1 MSVSVEGFLAE
12 FPEFTA
18 VNTRAATAVA
28 AQITNA
34 DGFLSDN
41 AFGDLR
47 DHAVNLLVA
56 HRLRLR
62 FETDE
67 ELPQDS
73 PALVTSQSQDTGGM
87 TEGMT
92 PAPQVTSQSAF
103 EADLARTNYGM
114 ELLSLIKT
122 SVAPGYLVVSD
133 ESSVISNVPNILP

>member
-1 MSVSVEGFLAE
+1 MSVSVIDFLAE
-12 FPEFTA
+12 YPEFTSLNARLSPA
-18 VNTRAATAVA
+18 VL

-34 DGFLSDN
+34 DSFLSDN
-41 AFGDLR
+41 AFGDMR
-47 DHAVNLLVA
+47 DHAVYLLAA

-62 FETDE
+62 FATDE

-87 TEGMT
+87 SEGMT
-92 PAPQVTSQSAF
+92 PAPQVTSTSAF

-122 SVAPGYLVVSD
+122 SVVPGYLV
-133 ESSVISNVPNILP
+133 ISPM

>member
-1 MSVSVEGFLAE
+1 MSVLSFAEE
-12 FPEFTA
+12 FPEFA
-18 VNTRAATAVA
+18 SVIARAATAVA
-28 AQITNA
+28 AQVVNA
-34 DGFLSDN
+34 NAYLSDN
-41 AFGDLR
+41 AFGEFR

-62 FETDE
+62 FATDE

-87 TEGMT
+87 SEGMT

-122 SVAPGYLVVSD
+122 SVAPGYLVVSPD
-133 ESSVISNVPNILP
+133 VSNIESNTPNILP